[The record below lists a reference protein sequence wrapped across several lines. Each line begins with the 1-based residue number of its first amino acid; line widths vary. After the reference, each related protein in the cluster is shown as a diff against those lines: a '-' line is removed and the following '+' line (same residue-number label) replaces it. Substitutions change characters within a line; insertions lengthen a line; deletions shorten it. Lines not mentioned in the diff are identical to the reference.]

1 MSGTVRASIDGS
13 VAHLIIDNPAR
24 RNAMSLDMYAAVPDA
39 VRAIIE
45 SPAVRVVVL
54 RGEGDVAFGA
64 GSDISEFTEKRTGRG
79 ALHYN
84 AVEERAVQAIE
95 AIRVPVLA
103 LVHGPCMGGGAGM
116 ALCADIRFA
125 ADDATFAIPPAKLGV
140 GYPATSTA
148 RLQAAVG
155 ASRAKDLI
163 FSGRVIDAN
172 EALRIGMVDAVVA
185 KDALDAHV
193 AAEVQPGGQI
203 IVERDAGRRR
213 RRQRLA
219 PPDALEGAF
228 LAARPDGFYLFA
240 SWDFC
245 CRGARLRRDHVHA
258 PQHPR
263 RRRRRRE
270 RPSGGPGNRSSDRDP
285 CCRRRRRS
293 CGCCF
298 CSCSCCLRRKDSSTV
313 SFFLPRRDGDR
324 GPSGPGALL
333 HGRAQQGLCR
343 GHAGG
348 PVGAAPGKGRGARR
362 RGRGRGCEQD
372 RRGAA
377 AAEAAVLTRG
387 GRERERAVF
396 FSSFLSSFLCIFSS
410 PFLEVFLFHFPSD
423 RRWGPKSLKRN
434 SRSNSRK
441 DRSRF
446 SSLVP
451 PARALAEWIPE
462 RWAWTM
468 VNRKRESEKETR

>member
-140 GYPATSTA
+140 GYPASSTA

-193 AAEVQPGGQI
+193 AAYANAVARNAPLT
-203 IVERDAGRRR
+203 IVAAK
-213 RRQRLA
+213 QALA
-219 PPDALEGAF
+219 NG
-228 LAARPDGFYLFA
+228 
-240 SWDFC
+240 
-245 CRGARLRRDHVHA
+245 
-258 PQHPR
+258 
-263 RRRRRRE
+263 
-270 RPSGGPGNRSSDRDP
+270 
-285 CCRRRRRS
+285 
-293 CGCCF
+293 
-298 CSCSCCLRRKDSSTV
+298 
-313 SFFLPRRDGDR
+313 
-324 GPSGPGALL
+324 
-333 HGRAQQGLCR
+333 
-343 GHAGG
+343 
-348 PVGAAPGKGRGARR
+348 GAAETHAAIAACYSSADYAEGIRAFAEKRRPTFEGR
-362 RGRGRGCEQD
+362 
-372 RRGAA
+372 
-377 AAEAAVLTRG
+377 
-387 GRERERAVF
+387 
-396 FSSFLSSFLCIFSS
+396 
-410 PFLEVFLFHFPSD
+410 
-423 RRWGPKSLKRN
+423 
-434 SRSNSRK
+434 
-441 DRSRF
+441 
-446 SSLVP
+446 
-451 PARALAEWIPE
+451 
-462 RWAWTM
+462 
-468 VNRKRESEKETR
+468 